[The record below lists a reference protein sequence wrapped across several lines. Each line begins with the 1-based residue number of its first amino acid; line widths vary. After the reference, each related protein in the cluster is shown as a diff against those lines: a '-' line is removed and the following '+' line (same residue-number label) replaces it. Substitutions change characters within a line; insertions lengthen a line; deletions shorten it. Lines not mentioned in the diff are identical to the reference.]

1 MLNHVAIAG
10 RITRQPEMRT
20 TQSGKN
26 VTSFTVAVE
35 RDYQP
40 SGEKKVDFINCVIW
54 GAGANFVSTYFS
66 KGSMIL
72 VTGRME
78 SRQWEDKH
86 SQKRTDWEINCDHV
100 YFGGDKRQESNDNS
114 FQPPNGNPNVSAV
127 DFVELESAD
136 PEDLPF

>member
-10 RITRQPEMRT
+10 RITKQPEMRT

-40 SGEKKVDFINCVIW
+40 GGEKKVDFINCVIW
-54 GAGANFVSTYFS
+54 GAGANFVSTYFN

-86 SQKRTDWEINCDHV
+86 SQKRTDWEVIADHV
-100 YFGGDKRQESNDNS
+100 YFGGDKRQENNDY
-114 FQPPNGNPNVSAV
+114 QPPQAQNVSAA
-127 DFVELESAD
+127 DFVELDDD
-136 PEDLPF
+136 PENPLPF

>member
-10 RITRQPEMRT
+10 RITKQPEMRT

-35 RDYQP
+35 RDYQTG
-40 SGEKKVDFINCVIW
+40 GEKKVDFINCVIW
-54 GAGANFVSTYFS
+54 GAGANFVSTYFN

-100 YFGGDKRQESNDNS
+100 YFGGDKRQENND
-114 FQPPNGNPNVSAV
+114 FQPPQTQNVSAA
-127 DFVELESAD
+127 DFVELDDD
-136 PEDLPF
+136 PANPLPF

>member
-1 MLNHVAIAG
+1 MLNNITIAG
-10 RITRQPEMRT
+10 RLTKNPELRT

-40 SGEKKVDFINCVIW
+40 GGEKKTDFINCVIW
-54 GAGANFVSTYFS
+54 GNGAQFVEKYFS

-78 SRQWEDKH
+78 SRQWEDRNG
-86 SQKRTDWEINCDHV
+86 QKRTDWEINADHV
-100 YFGGDKRQESNDNS
+100 YFGGDKRQDNDN
-114 FQPPNGNPNVSAV
+114 FQKPTANPNVSAQ
-127 DFVELESAD
+127 DFIDLDDSDGE
-136 PEDLPF
+136 LPFN

>member
-1 MLNHVAIAG
+1 MLNLVAIAG
-10 RITRQPEMRT
+10 RITKQPEMRT

-40 SGEKKVDFINCVIW
+40 GGEKKVDFINCVIW
-54 GAGANFVSTYFS
+54 GAGANFVSTYFN

-100 YFGGDKRQESNDNS
+100 YFGGDKKQDNGNY
-114 FQPPNGNPNVSAV
+114 QPPQAQNVSAA
-127 DFVELESAD
+127 DFTELEDVD

>member
-10 RITRQPEMRT
+10 RITKQPEMRT

-40 SGEKKVDFINCVIW
+40 GGEKKVDFINCVIW
-54 GAGANFVSTYFS
+54 GSGANFVSTYFS

-100 YFGGDKRQESNDNS
+100 YFGGDKRQESNDY
-114 FQPPNGNPNVSAV
+114 QPTQAQNVSAA
-127 DFVELESAD
+127 DFTELEDVD

>member
-10 RITRQPEMRT
+10 RITKQPEMRT

-40 SGEKKVDFINCVIW
+40 GGEKKVDFINCVIW
-54 GAGANFVSTYFS
+54 GAGANFVSTYFN
-66 KGSMIL
+66 KGSMII

-100 YFGGDKRQESNDNS
+100 YFGGDKKQDS
-114 FQPPNGNPNVSAV
+114 GNYQSQQAADISAA
-127 DFVELESAD
+127 DFVELNDD
-136 PEDLPF
+136 PANPLPF